1 MSSAGI
7 SFGGL
12 ASGLDTKAIISALVS
27 IERRPIS
34 ALETKKSSLGKQKS
48 LYGDL
53 RGLLDKLETA
63 AKALKTTNDFLKMK
77 AVSDDENVVTVEASN
92 NAEPGTY
99 SLRVVALAQAQVNA
113 TTGSA
118 SPTESLGGPV
128 DFFINSGGN
137 QTLISVAD
145 PNLTSIA
152 AAINQAADNPS
163 TDTGVR
169 AEVVD
174 TGNTANGGAN
184 RYQLVLRSTTPGVE
198 NGFTVALDDP
208 NGPPAFNAVINQLAS
223 NTLSQA
229 QDAQLLINGTPQG
242 TGGITVYRPT
252 NQVSDL
258 WPGITLDLKSV
269 PSPNKNI
276 TITVST
282 DAEATSKKVQE
293 FVDAYNK
300 VVDFFTEQ
308 NALTAEGKAKGPL
321 FGDSTLR
328 SMRSSLRG
336 IVGASVGDTGN
347 SAYQLLAQAG
357 ITSDTAGKLTFNS
370 TKFAESLADDEEA
383 VTRLFAG
390 DTNGI
395 ANKLIGQI
403 DSYTDS
409 VEGLIKTRSEAFDR
423 QVKDTQ
429 TRIDQAERRV
439 TLYQQQLETRY
450 ANLES
455 LLTRLQGQGTSLSSL
470 NNLGR

>member
-12 ASGLDTKAIISALVS
+12 ASGLDTKSIISALVA

-34 ALETKKSSLGKQKS
+34 ALETKKTSLGKQKS

-63 AKALKTTNDFLKMK
+63 AKALKNTDDFLTMK
-77 AVSDDENVVTVEASN
+77 AKSDDEDVVTVEASN
-92 NAEPGTY
+92 DAEPGSY
-99 SLRVVALAQAQVNA
+99 SVRVVSLAQAQVNA
-113 TTGSA
+113 TIGSA
-118 SPTESLGGPV
+118 SPTEDLGSSGS
-128 DFFINSGGN
+128 FFLNVGSD
-137 QTLISVAD
+137 QHLITVSSA
-145 PNLTSIA
+145 NLNSIA
-152 AAINQAADNPS
+152 EAINAAD
-163 TDTGVR
+163 DDRDIGVR

-174 TGNTANGGAN
+174 TGNPAAGGAN
-184 RYQLVLRSTTPGVE
+184 RYQLVVRSTTPGVE
-198 NGFTVALDDP
+198 NGFSIVADDG
-208 NGPPAFNAVINQLAS
+208 NAAF
-223 NTLSQA
+223 LSTIDSIA
-229 QDAQLLINGTPQG
+229 NNRLSEAKDARLLINGAPG
-242 TGGITVYRPT
+242 GVGGITVYRPT
-252 NQVSDL
+252 NQVDDL
-258 WPGITLDLKSV
+258 FPGITLNLLSV
-269 PSPNKNI
+269 PSPNKDI

-383 VTRLFAG
+383 IANLFAG

-395 ANKLIGQI
+395 ANKLLGQI
-403 DSYTDS
+403 DSYTDT
-409 VEGLIKTRSEAFDR
+409 VEGLIKTRSDAFDR

-439 TLYQQQLETRY
+439 TLYQQQLETKY

-455 LLTRLQGQGTSLSSL
+455 LLTRLQGQGTSLNSL
-470 NNLGR
+470 NR

>member
-12 ASGLDTKAIISALVS
+12 ASGLDTKAIISALVA
-27 IERRPIS
+27 IERRPIT
-34 ALETKKSSLGKQKS
+34 ALETKKTSLGKQKS

-63 AKALKTTNDFLKMK
+63 AKALKTTDDFLQMK
-77 AVSDDENVVTVEASN
+77 AVSDDEDVVKVEASN
-92 NAEPGTY
+92 NAEPGSY
-99 SLRVVALAQAQVNA
+99 SVRVLGLAQSQVNA

-118 SPTESLGGPV
+118 SATADLGSSGS
-128 DFFINSGGN
+128 FFLNVGGD
-137 QTLISVAD
+137 QHLITVSSA
-145 PNLTSIA
+145 NLNSIA
-152 AAINQAADNPS
+152 AAINTAD
-163 TDTGVR
+163 DDRDIGVR

-174 TGNTANGGAN
+174 TGNQANGGAN
-184 RYQLVLRSTTPGVE
+184 RYQLVVRSTTPGVE
-198 NGFTVALDDP
+198 NAFSIVADDG
-208 NGPPAFNAVINQLAS
+208 NAAFQAVIDDVAG
-223 NTLSQA
+223 NTLSAA

-258 WPGITLDLKSV
+258 WPGITLNLQSV
-269 PSPNKNI
+269 PSPNKDV
-276 TITVST
+276 TVTVST

-300 VVDFFTEQ
+300 VVDFFTDQ
-308 NALTAEGKAKGPL
+308 NALDANGKAKGPL

-328 SMRSSLRG
+328 SMRSSLRN

-347 SAYQLLAQAG
+347 SAYQMLAQVG

-370 TKFAESLADDEEA
+370 TKFAESLADDEESI
-383 VTRLFAG
+383 TNLFAG

-395 ANKLIGQI
+395 ANKLLSQI
-403 DSYTDS
+403 DAYTDT

-439 TLYQQQLETRY
+439 TLYQQQLETKY

-455 LLTRLQGQGTSLSSL
+455 LLTRLQGQGTSLNSL
-470 NNLGR
+470 NR

>member
-12 ASGLDTKAIISALVS
+12 ASGLDTRAIISALVS

-53 RGLLDKLETA
+53 RSLLDKLETA

-77 AVSDDENVVTVEASN
+77 AVSSDENVVTVEASN
-92 NAEPGTY
+92 TAEPGTY
-99 SLRVVALAQAQVNA
+99 SLRVVELAQAQVNA

-118 SPTESLGGPV
+118 SPTESLGGPAS
-128 DFFINSGGN
+128 FFINSGGN
-137 QTLISVAD
+137 QNLITVANPTL
-145 PNLTSIA
+145 NSIA
-152 AAINQAADNPS
+152 DAINQADDDN
-163 TDTGVR
+163 DTGVR

-174 TGNTANGGAN
+174 TGNPANGGAN
-184 RYQLVLRSTTPGVE
+184 RYQLVVRSTTPGVE
-198 NGFTVALDDP
+198 NGFTIVNDD
-208 NGPPAFNAVINQLAS
+208 GSAAFQAVITQLAG
-223 NTLSQA
+223 NRLSDA
-229 QDAQLLINGTPQG
+229 QDAELLINGTPG
-242 TGGITVYRPT
+242 GGGGITVYRPT

-269 PSPNKNI
+269 PSPNKDI

-308 NALTAEGKAKGPL
+308 NALNAEGKAKGPL

-390 DTNGI
+390 GTNGI

-455 LLTRLQGQGTSLSSL
+455 LLTRLQGQGTSLNSL
-470 NNLGR
+470 NR

>member
-12 ASGLDTKAIISALVS
+12 ASGLDTKAIISALVA

-63 AKALKTTNDFLKMK
+63 AKALKTTDDFLKMK

-92 NAEPGTY
+92 DAEPGTY
-99 SLRVVALAQAQVNA
+99 SVRVMALAQAQVNA

-118 SPTESLGGPV
+118 SPTASLGGTAS
-128 DFFINSGGN
+128 FFINSGGN
-137 QTLISVAD
+137 QNLISVAD
-145 PNLTSIA
+145 PNLNSIA
-152 AAINQAADNPS
+152 AAINQADDDN
-163 TDTGVR
+163 DTGVR

-174 TGNTANGGAN
+174 TGNPANGGAN
-184 RYQLVLRSTTPGVE
+184 RYQLVVRSTTPGVE
-198 NGFTVALDDP
+198 NGFTVSYDD
-208 NGPPAFNAVINQLAS
+208 GSAAFQAVINQVAG

-269 PSPNKNI
+269 PSPNKDI

-390 DTNGI
+390 GTNGI
-395 ANKLIGQI
+395 ANKLLGQI
-403 DSYTDS
+403 DSYTDT
-409 VEGLIKTRSEAFDR
+409 VEGLIKTRSDAFDR

-439 TLYQQQLETRY
+439 TLYQQQLETKY

-455 LLTRLQGQGTSLSSL
+455 LLTRLQGQGTSLNSL
-470 NNLGR
+470 NS

>member
-12 ASGLDTKAIISALVS
+12 ASGLDTRAIISALVS

-53 RGLLDKLETA
+53 RSLLDKLETA

-77 AVSDDENVVTVEASN
+77 AVSSDENVVTVEASN
-92 NAEPGTY
+92 TAEPGTY
-99 SLRVVALAQAQVNA
+99 SLRVVELAQAQVNA

-118 SPTESLGGPV
+118 SPTESLGGPAS
-128 DFFINSGGN
+128 FFINSGGN
-137 QTLISVAD
+137 QNLITVANPTL
-145 PNLTSIA
+145 NSIA
-152 AAINQAADNPS
+152 DAINQADDDN
-163 TDTGVR
+163 DTGVR

-174 TGNTANGGAN
+174 TGNPANGGAN
-184 RYQLVLRSTTPGVE
+184 RYQLVVRSTTPGVE
-198 NGFTVALDDP
+198 NGFTIVNDD
-208 NGPPAFNAVINQLAS
+208 GSAAFQAVVTQLAG
-223 NTLSQA
+223 NRLSDA
-229 QDAQLLINGTPQG
+229 QDAELLINGTPG
-242 TGGITVYRPT
+242 GGGGITVYRPT

-269 PSPNKNI
+269 PSPNKDI

-308 NALTAEGKAKGPL
+308 NALNAEGKAKGPL

-328 SMRSSLRG
+328 AMRSSLRG

-347 SAYQLLAQAG
+347 SAYQLLTQAG

-390 DTNGI
+390 GTNGI

-455 LLTRLQGQGTSLSSL
+455 LLTRLQGQGTSLNSL
-470 NNLGR
+470 NR

>member
-12 ASGLDTKAIISALVS
+12 ASGLDTRAIISALVS

-53 RGLLDKLETA
+53 RSLLDKLETA

-77 AVSDDENVVTVEASN
+77 AVSSDENVVTVEASN
-92 NAEPGTY
+92 TAEPGTY
-99 SLRVVALAQAQVNA
+99 SLRVVELAQAQVNA

-118 SPTESLGGPV
+118 SPTESLGGPAS
-128 DFFINSGGN
+128 FFINSGGN
-137 QTLISVAD
+137 QNLITVANPTL
-145 PNLTSIA
+145 NSIA
-152 AAINQAADNPS
+152 DAINQADDDN
-163 TDTGVR
+163 DTGVR

-174 TGNTANGGAN
+174 TGNPANGGAN
-184 RYQLVLRSTTPGVE
+184 RYQLVVRSTTPGVE
-198 NGFTVALDDP
+198 NGFTIVNDD
-208 NGPPAFNAVINQLAS
+208 GSAAFQAVVTQLAG
-223 NTLSQA
+223 NRLSDA
-229 QDAQLLINGTPQG
+229 QDAELLINGTPG
-242 TGGITVYRPT
+242 GGGGITVYRPT

-269 PSPNKNI
+269 PSPNKDI

-308 NALTAEGKAKGPL
+308 NALNAEGKAKGPL

-347 SAYQLLAQAG
+347 SAYQLLTQAG

-390 DTNGI
+390 GTNGI

-455 LLTRLQGQGTSLSSL
+455 LLTRLQGQGTSLNSL
-470 NNLGR
+470 NR

>member
-12 ASGLDTKAIISALVS
+12 ASGLDTKAIISALVA

-34 ALETKKSSLGKQKS
+34 ALETKKTSLGKQKS

-63 AKALKTTNDFLKMK
+63 AKALKTTDDFLKMK
-77 AVSDDENVVTVEASN
+77 AVSSDENVVTVEASN

-99 SLRVVALAQAQVNA
+99 SLRVVELAQAQVNA

-118 SPTESLGGPV
+118 SPTESLGGAAS
-128 DFFINSGGN
+128 FFINSGGN
-137 QTLISVAD
+137 QNLISVAN
-145 PNLTSIA
+145 PTLNSIA
-152 AAINQAADNPS
+152 DAINQADDDN
-163 TDTGVR
+163 DTGVR

-174 TGNTANGGAN
+174 TGNPANGGAN
-184 RYQLVLRSTTPGVE
+184 RYQLVVRSTTPGVE
-198 NGFTVALDDP
+198 NGFTIVNDD
-208 NGPPAFNAVINQLAS
+208 GSAAFQAVITQVAGN
-223 NTLSQA
+223 NLSEA
-229 QDAQLLINGTPQG
+229 QDAELLINGTPGG
-242 TGGITVYRPT
+242 TGGITIYRPT

-269 PSPNKNI
+269 PSPNKDI

-395 ANKLIGQI
+395 ANKLLGQI

-439 TLYQQQLETRY
+439 TLYQQQLETKY

-455 LLTRLQGQGTSLSSL
+455 LLTRLQGQGTSLNSL
-470 NNLGR
+470 NR

>member
-63 AKALKTTNDFLKMK
+63 AKALKNTDDFLTMK
-77 AVSDDENVVTVEASN
+77 AKSDDEDVVTVEASN
-92 NAEPGTY
+92 DAEPGSY
-99 SLRVVALAQAQVNA
+99 SVRVVSLAQAQVNA
-113 TTGSA
+113 TIGSA
-118 SPTESLGGPV
+118 SPTEDLGSSGS
-128 DFFINSGGN
+128 FFLNVGGD
-137 QTLISVAD
+137 QHLITVSSA
-145 PNLTSIA
+145 NLNSIA
-152 AAINQAADNPS
+152 EAINTADDDR
-163 TDTGVR
+163 DTGVR

-174 TGNTANGGAN
+174 TGNSANGGAN
-184 RYQLVLRSTTPGVE
+184 RYQLVVRSTTPGVE
-198 NGFTVALDDP
+198 NGFSIVADDG
-208 NGPPAFNAVINQLAS
+208 NAAF
-223 NTLSQA
+223 LSTIDSIA
-229 QDAQLLINGTPQG
+229 NNRLSEAKDAQLLINGTPQG

-252 NQVSDL
+252 NQVDDL
-258 WPGITLDLKSV
+258 FPGITLNLLSV
-269 PSPNKNI
+269 PSPNKDI

-347 SAYQLLAQAG
+347 TAYQLLAQVG
-357 ITSDTAGKLTFNS
+357 VTTDTAGKLTFNS
-370 TKFAESLADDEEA
+370 TKFAESLADDEESIA
-383 VTRLFAG
+383 NLFAG

-395 ANKLIGQI
+395 ANKLLGQI
-403 DSYTDS
+403 DSYTDT
-409 VEGLIKTRSEAFDR
+409 VEGLIKTRSDAFDR
-423 QVKDTQ
+423 QVKDAQ

-439 TLYQQQLETRY
+439 TLYQQQLETKY

-455 LLTRLQGQGTSLSSL
+455 LLTRLQGQGTSLNSL
-470 NNLGR
+470 NS

>member
-1 MSSAGI
+1 M
-7 SFGGL
+7 
-12 ASGLDTKAIISALVS
+12 
-27 IERRPIS
+27 
-34 ALETKKSSLGKQKS
+34 
-48 LYGDL
+48 
-53 RGLLDKLETA
+53 
-63 AKALKTTNDFLKMK
+63 
-77 AVSDDENVVTVEASN
+77 
-92 NAEPGTY
+92 
-99 SLRVVALAQAQVNA
+99 
-113 TTGSA
+113 
-118 SPTESLGGPV
+118 
-128 DFFINSGGN
+128 
-137 QTLISVAD
+137 
-145 PNLTSIA
+145 
-152 AAINQAADNPS
+152 
-163 TDTGVR
+163 
-169 AEVVD
+169 
-174 TGNTANGGAN
+174 
-184 RYQLVLRSTTPGVE
+184 
-198 NGFTVALDDP
+198 
-208 NGPPAFNAVINQLAS
+208 
-223 NTLSQA
+223 
-229 QDAQLLINGTPQG
+229 
-242 TGGITVYRPT
+242 YRPT

-269 PSPNKNI
+269 PSPNKDI

-308 NALTAEGKAKGPL
+308 NALNAEGKAKGPL

-390 DTNGI
+390 GTNGI

-455 LLTRLQGQGTSLSSL
+455 LLTRLQGQGTSLNSL
-470 NNLGR
+470 NR

>member
-12 ASGLDTKAIISALVS
+12 ASGLDTRAIISALVS

-53 RGLLDKLETA
+53 RSLLDKLEPA

-77 AVSDDENVVTVEASN
+77 AVSSDENVVTVEASN
-92 NAEPGTY
+92 TAEPGTY
-99 SLRVVALAQAQVNA
+99 SLRVVELAQAQVNA

-118 SPTESLGGPV
+118 SPTESLGGPAS
-128 DFFINSGGN
+128 FFINSGGN
-137 QTLISVAD
+137 QNLITVANPTL
-145 PNLTSIA
+145 NSIA
-152 AAINQAADNPS
+152 DAINQADDDN
-163 TDTGVR
+163 DTGVR

-174 TGNTANGGAN
+174 TGNPANGGAN
-184 RYQLVLRSTTPGVE
+184 RYQLVVRSTTPGVE
-198 NGFTVALDDP
+198 NGFTIVNDD
-208 NGPPAFNAVINQLAS
+208 GSAAFQAVVTQLAG
-223 NTLSQA
+223 NRLSDA
-229 QDAQLLINGTPQG
+229 QDAELLINGTPG
-242 TGGITVYRPT
+242 GGGGITVYRPT

-269 PSPNKNI
+269 PSPNKDI

-308 NALTAEGKAKGPL
+308 NALNAEGKAKGPL

-347 SAYQLLAQAG
+347 SAYQLLTQAG

-390 DTNGI
+390 GTNGI

-455 LLTRLQGQGTSLSSL
+455 LLTRLQGQGTSLNSL
-470 NNLGR
+470 NR

>member
-12 ASGLDTKAIISALVS
+12 ASGLDTRAIISALVS

-53 RGLLDKLETA
+53 RSLLDKLETA

-77 AVSDDENVVTVEASN
+77 AVSSDENVVTVEASN
-92 NAEPGTY
+92 TAEPGTY
-99 SLRVVALAQAQVNA
+99 SLRVVELAQAQVNA

-118 SPTESLGGPV
+118 SPTESLGGPAS
-128 DFFINSGGN
+128 FFINSGGN
-137 QTLISVAD
+137 QNLITVANPTL
-145 PNLTSIA
+145 NSIA
-152 AAINQAADNPS
+152 DAINQADDDN
-163 TDTGVR
+163 DTGVR

-174 TGNTANGGAN
+174 TGNPANGGAN
-184 RYQLVLRSTTPGVE
+184 RYQLVVRSTTPGVE
-198 NGFTVALDDP
+198 NGFTIVNDD
-208 NGPPAFNAVINQLAS
+208 GSAAFQAVVTQLAG
-223 NTLSQA
+223 NRLSDA
-229 QDAQLLINGTPQG
+229 QDAELLINGTPG
-242 TGGITVYRPT
+242 GGGGITVYRPT

-269 PSPNKNI
+269 PSPNKDI

-308 NALTAEGKAKGPL
+308 NALNAEGKAKGPL

-347 SAYQLLAQAG
+347 SASQLLTQAG

-390 DTNGI
+390 GTNGI

-455 LLTRLQGQGTSLSSL
+455 LLTRLQGQGTSLNSL
-470 NNLGR
+470 NR

>member
-53 RGLLDKLETA
+53 RSLLDKLETA

-77 AVSDDENVVTVEASN
+77 AVSSDENVVTVEASN
-92 NAEPGTY
+92 TAEPGTY
-99 SLRVVALAQAQVNA
+99 SLRVVELAQAQVNA

-118 SPTESLGGPV
+118 SPTESLGGPAS
-128 DFFINSGGN
+128 FFINSGGN
-137 QTLISVAD
+137 QNLITVANPTL
-145 PNLTSIA
+145 NSIA
-152 AAINQAADNPS
+152 DAINQADDDN
-163 TDTGVR
+163 DTGVR

-174 TGNTANGGAN
+174 TGNPANGGAN
-184 RYQLVLRSTTPGVE
+184 RYQLVVRSTTPGVE
-198 NGFTVALDDP
+198 NGFTIVNDD
-208 NGPPAFNAVINQLAS
+208 GDAAFQAVITQVAGN
-223 NTLSQA
+223 NLSEA
-229 QDAQLLINGTPQG
+229 QDAELLINGTPG
-242 TGGITVYRPT
+242 GGGGITVYRPT

-258 WPGITLDLKSV
+258 WPGITLDLNSV
-269 PSPNKNI
+269 PTPNKDI

-308 NALTAEGKAKGPL
+308 NALNAEGKAKGPL

-390 DTNGI
+390 GTNGI

-455 LLTRLQGQGTSLSSL
+455 LLTRLQGQGTSLNSL
-470 NNLGR
+470 NR